1 MLPVVKLL
9 MVPVR
14 STLLIFE
21 EVEIELILIVLSILE
36 IVNLVTFS
44 KSYILIVSIVDVSS
58 NLKVNVLGGG
68 ERIILVE
75 LASSIVPASNVE
87 IVPGVFIVAIS
98 NVSLICSIDNVA
110 VPAFGPYN
118 WIELIRVDSS
128 VPAVCSTFVMVMS
141 EMNLD
146 LMSLI

>member
-9 MVPVR
+9 TLPVIL
-14 STLLIFE
+14 TVLIFE

-36 IVNLVTFS
+36 IVNLVAFS
-44 KSYILIVSIVDVSS
+44 ESYILILFIIDVSS
-58 NLKVNVLGGG
+58 NLKVNVWGGG

-87 IVPGVFIVAIS
+87 IVPGVLMVAIS
-98 NVSLICSIDNVA
+98 KVSLICSIDNVA
-110 VPAFGPYN
+110 VPASGSYN
-118 WIELIRVDSS
+118 WIELIRVDSF
-128 VPAVCSTFVMVMS
+128 VPVICLTFDMVMS

-146 LMSLI
+146 LISLI